1 MKLYRSL
8 FFTGALVFLG
18 ACAAADVPSQQQKMA
33 MTQCKDPRPQICTM
47 DYSPVCGISQDG
59 SKKTYSNGCGACS
72 DPKVMEYSQG
82 VCSQK

>member
-1 MKLYRSL
+1 MKLHRSL

-47 DYSPVCGISQDG
+47 DYSPVCGIS
-59 SKKTYSNGCGACS
+59 
-72 DPKVMEYSQG
+72 
-82 VCSQK
+82 